1 MLATVLS
8 IVSQKPGMSAQRFPV
23 RGCGSV
29 TSIRNILNSFRG
41 WNSNA
46 AGRAAQSCESEAR
59 ALTRASHMQWRAKKS
74 RCPRL
79 WSSDRRAASV
89 QIESRVR
96 QSDLSVLTARGWR
109 SHGNRRFSSKSCCRS
124 RGTVV
129 AIARAGA
136 ETLPPRPGRN
146 PMVNRSHKNQFY
158 LWLVVIAGMS
168 VVGYTSWHLPL
179 HRLDVRFLLLALAT
193 ICVGSRLSIQIP
205 RVKAH
210 VSVSDTFIF
219 LSLLLFGGEAAILL
233 ATAEALCSSVRIS
246 TKAQVHFFNA
256 SVMACSTFLTVWALR
271 LCFGETISWHDVY
284 SANYLIA
291 LCVMAVVQYLGNS
304 VLVATSAAL
313 KAGEPVW
320 ITWRKNFLWTSL
332 TYLGGAS
339 AAGIIARFI
348 GNVGFFA
355 FSATIPIIA
364 IVYFTYW
371 TYMKNLE
378 SAAAQAAQARRHVEE
393 LNRHIAE
400 QQRISKA
407 LLQTEAHFRNA
418 FDYAAI
424 GMALVSPQGSW
435 LRVNRSLC
443 ELVGYSEEELL
454 RSNFQSVTHAD
465 DVGND
470 LANLYRLIQ
479 GETPTCQVEKRYV
492 HKLGQVVWAMN
503 SVSLVHDSED
513 NPAHFI
519 FQIQDISERK
529 RAESALQSLSLIDEL
544 TGLYNRRGFLA
555 VTEQHVAAIRR
566 DKKVPIVVYADLD
579 GLKEINDSLG
589 HPEGDRALAS
599 AAEILK
605 ETFRSSDIL
614 ARLGGDE
621 FVILAAIAQDESAE
635 LLTRRLQEQFGA
647 SNALNGRPYD
657 LSVSVGVAHF
667 EDEDRYS
674 IEDLMAQADRAMYED
689 KRGKP
694 SRQNNPGQ
702 IIRPRIAAV

>member
-1 MLATVLS
+1 M
-8 IVSQKPGMSAQRFPV
+8 
-23 RGCGSV
+23 
-29 TSIRNILNSFRG
+29 
-41 WNSNA
+41 
-46 AGRAAQSCESEAR
+46 
-59 ALTRASHMQWRAKKS
+59 
-74 RCPRL
+74 
-79 WSSDRRAASV
+79 
-89 QIESRVR
+89 
-96 QSDLSVLTARGWR
+96 
-109 SHGNRRFSSKSCCRS
+109 
-124 RGTVV
+124 
-129 AIARAGA
+129 
-136 ETLPPRPGRN
+136 
-146 PMVNRSHKNQFY
+146 NRSHKSQFY
-158 LWLVVIAGMS
+158 LWLVVAAGMS
-168 VVGYTSWHLPL
+168 VVGYTAWHLPL
-179 HRLDVRFLLLALAT
+179 HQLDVRFLLLALAT
-193 ICVGSRLSIQIP
+193 ICIGSRLSIQIP

-210 VSVSDTFIF
+210 ISVSDTFIF
-219 LSLLLFGGEAAILL
+219 LTLLMFGGEAAILL
-233 ATAEALCSSVRIS
+233 ATVEALCSSVRIS
-246 TKAQVHFFNA
+246 TRTQVHVFNA

-291 LCVMAVVQYLGNS
+291 LCVMAVVQYLSNS
-304 VLVATSAAL
+304 MLVATSAAL
-313 KAGEPVW
+313 RAGEPLW

-332 TYLGGAS
+332 TYFGGAS

-371 TYMKNLE
+371 TYMKNFE
-378 SAAAQAAQARRHVEE
+378 SAAAQAEQARRHVEE

-400 QQRISKA
+400 QQRISRA
-407 LLQTEAHFRNA
+407 LLETEAHFRNA

-424 GMALVSPQGSW
+424 GMALVSPQGTW

-454 RSNFQSVTHAD
+454 RSNFQSITHAD

-529 RAESALQSLSLIDEL
+529 RAESALRSLSLVDEL

-555 VTEQHVAAIRR
+555 VTEQYLESFQRS
-566 DKKVPIVVYADLD
+566 DNSLVVLYADLD
-579 GLKEINDSLG
+579 GLKRINDSLG
-589 HPEGDRALAS
+589 HLEGDRALMRT
-599 AAEILK
+599 AEILK
-605 ETFRSSDIL
+605 EAFRSSDII

-621 FVILAAIAQDESAE
+621 FVLLASVGADESAE
-635 LLTRRLQEQFGA
+635 SLTERLQQKIDLA
-647 SNALNGRPYD
+647 NAQRNRPYD
-657 LSVSVGVAHF
+657 LSISIGVTHF
-667 EDEDRYS
+667 DPDEACT
-674 IEDLMAQADRAMYED
+674 IEELMARADSVMYEE
-689 KRGKP
+689 KRRKRA
-694 SRQNNPGQ
+694 RQPVSLHLE
-702 IIRPRIAAV
+702 PRQLEAVA

>member
-1 MLATVLS
+1 M
-8 IVSQKPGMSAQRFPV
+8 
-23 RGCGSV
+23 
-29 TSIRNILNSFRG
+29 
-41 WNSNA
+41 
-46 AGRAAQSCESEAR
+46 
-59 ALTRASHMQWRAKKS
+59 
-74 RCPRL
+74 
-79 WSSDRRAASV
+79 
-89 QIESRVR
+89 
-96 QSDLSVLTARGWR
+96 
-109 SHGNRRFSSKSCCRS
+109 
-124 RGTVV
+124 
-129 AIARAGA
+129 
-136 ETLPPRPGRN
+136 
-146 PMVNRSHKNQFY
+146 NRSHKSQFY
-158 LWLVVIAGMS
+158 LWLVVAAGLS
-168 VVGYTSWHLPL
+168 VLGYTAWHLPL
-179 HRLDVRFLLLALAT
+179 RRLDVQFLLLALAT
-193 ICVGSRLSIQIP
+193 ICIGSRLSIQIP

-210 VSVSDTFIF
+210 ISVSDTFIF
-219 LSLLLFGGEAAILL
+219 LTLLMFGGEAAILL
-233 ATAEALCSSVRIS
+233 ATLEALCSSVRIS
-246 TKAQVHFFNA
+246 TRTHVHLFNA

-271 LCFGETISWHDVY
+271 FCFGETIWHDVY

-332 TYLGGAS
+332 TYFGGAS

-378 SAAAQAAQARRHVEE
+378 SAAAQAEQARRHVEE

-407 LLQTEAHFRNA
+407 LLETEAHFRNA

-424 GMALVSPQGSW
+424 GMALVSPQGAW

-454 RSNFQSVTHAD
+454 RSNFQTITHTD

-492 HKLGQVVWAMN
+492 HKHGQVVWAMN

-529 RAESALQSLSLIDEL
+529 RAESALHSLSLVDEL

-555 VTEQHVAAIRR
+555 VTEQYLESFQRS
-566 DKKVPIVVYADLD
+566 DKGLVVLYADLD
-579 GLKEINDSLG
+579 GLKGINDSLG
-589 HPEGDRALAS
+589 HLEGDRALVRT
-599 AAEILK
+599 AEVLK
-605 ETFRSSDIL
+605 EAFRSSDII

-621 FVILAAIAQDESAE
+621 FVLLASMGADESAE
-635 LLTRRLQEQFGA
+635 SLTDRLQEKIA
-647 SNALNGRPYD
+647 LVNAQRNRPYD
-657 LSVSVGVAHF
+657 LSISIGVAHYDP
-667 EDEDRYS
+667 DEACT
-674 IEDLMAQADRAMYED
+674 IEELMGRADRVMYEE
-689 KRGKP
+689 KRKKRTLQP
-694 SRQNNPGQ
+694 VKLRLESRP
-702 IIRPRIAAV
+702 IEAVA

>member
-1 MLATVLS
+1 M
-8 IVSQKPGMSAQRFPV
+8 
-23 RGCGSV
+23 
-29 TSIRNILNSFRG
+29 
-41 WNSNA
+41 
-46 AGRAAQSCESEAR
+46 
-59 ALTRASHMQWRAKKS
+59 
-74 RCPRL
+74 
-79 WSSDRRAASV
+79 
-89 QIESRVR
+89 
-96 QSDLSVLTARGWR
+96 
-109 SHGNRRFSSKSCCRS
+109 
-124 RGTVV
+124 
-129 AIARAGA
+129 
-136 ETLPPRPGRN
+136 
-146 PMVNRSHKNQFY
+146 NRSHKSQIY
-158 LWLVVIAGMS
+158 LWLVVAAGLS
-168 VVGYTSWHLPL
+168 VVGYTTWHLPL

-193 ICVGSRLSIQIP
+193 ICIGSRLSIQIP

-210 VSVSDTFIF
+210 ISVSDTFIF
-219 LSLLLFGGEAAILL
+219 LTLLMFGGEAAILL
-233 ATAEALCSSVRIS
+233 ATVEALCSSVRIS
-246 TKAQVHFFNA
+246 TRTQVHVFNA

-291 LCVMAVVQYLGNS
+291 LCVMAVVQYLSNS
-304 VLVATSAAL
+304 VLVAMSAAL

-332 TYLGGAS
+332 TYFGGAS

-378 SAAAQAAQARRHVEE
+378 SAAAQAEQASRHVEE

-407 LLQTEAHFRNA
+407 LLETEAHFRNA

-424 GMALVSPQGSW
+424 GMALVSPQGTW

-454 RSNFQSVTHAD
+454 RSNFQTITHAD

-503 SVSLVHDSED
+503 SVSLVHDAED

-529 RAESALQSLSLIDEL
+529 RAESALHSLSLVDEL

-555 VTEQHVAAIRR
+555 VTEQYLESFQCT
-566 DKKVPIVVYADLD
+566 DNGLVVLYADLD
-579 GLKEINDSLG
+579 GLKAINDSLG
-589 HPEGDRALAS
+589 HLEGDRALVRT
-599 AAEILK
+599 AEVLK
-605 ETFRSSDIL
+605 EAFRSSDII

-621 FVILAAIAQDESAE
+621 FVLLASVGADESAE
-635 LLTRRLQEQFGA
+635 SLTERLQQKIDLA
-647 SNALNGRPYD
+647 NSQRNRLYD
-657 LSVSVGVAHF
+657 LSISIGVAHYDP
-667 EDEDRYS
+667 DEACT
-674 IEDLMAQADRAMYED
+674 IEELMGRADRVMYEE
-689 KRGKP
+689 KRKKQTP
-694 SRQNNPGQ
+694 QPVKLRLEPRQVE
-702 IIRPRIAAV
+702 AVA

>member
-1 MLATVLS
+1 MT
-8 IVSQKPGMSAQRFPV
+8 
-23 RGCGSV
+23 
-29 TSIRNILNSFRG
+29 
-41 WNSNA
+41 
-46 AGRAAQSCESEAR
+46 
-59 ALTRASHMQWRAKKS
+59 
-74 RCPRL
+74 
-79 WSSDRRAASV
+79 
-89 QIESRVR
+89 
-96 QSDLSVLTARGWR
+96 
-109 SHGNRRFSSKSCCRS
+109 
-124 RGTVV
+124 
-129 AIARAGA
+129 
-136 ETLPPRPGRN
+136 
-146 PMVNRSHKNQFY
+146 RSHKSQSY
-158 LWLVVIAGMS
+158 LWLVVAAGLS
-168 VVGYTSWHLPL
+168 VVGYTVWHLPL

-193 ICVGSRLSIQIP
+193 ICIGSRLSIKIP

-210 VSVSDTFIF
+210 ISVSDTFIF
-219 LSLLLFGGEAAILL
+219 LTLLMFGGEAAILL
-233 ATAEALCSSVRIS
+233 ATVEALCSSVRIS
-246 TKAQVHFFNA
+246 TKTQLHLFNA
-256 SVMACSTFLTVWALR
+256 SVMACSTFLTVWTLR
-271 LCFGETISWHDVY
+271 LSFGETIWHDIY

-291 LCVMAVVQYLGNS
+291 LGVVAVVQYLGNS
-304 VLVATSAAL
+304 LLVATNAAL
-313 KAGEPVW
+313 KAGEPLW
-320 ITWRKNFLWTSL
+320 ITWRKDFMWTSL
-332 TYLGGAS
+332 TYLSGAS

-424 GMALVSPQGSW
+424 GMALVSPQGAW

-454 RSNFQSVTHAD
+454 RSSFQSITHAE

-529 RAESALQSLSLIDEL
+529 RAESALQSLSLVDEL

-555 VTEQHVAAIRR
+555 VTEQYLESFQRS
-566 DKKVPIVVYADLD
+566 DNGLVVLYADLD
-579 GLKEINDSLG
+579 GLKGINDSLG
-589 HPEGDRALAS
+589 HLEGDRALVRT
-599 AAEILK
+599 AEVLK
-605 ETFRSSDIL
+605 EAFRSSDII

-621 FVILAAIAQDESAE
+621 FVLLASVGADESAE
-635 LLTRRLQEQFGA
+635 SLTDRLQQKIA
-647 SNALNGRPYD
+647 LVNAQRNRPYN
-657 LSVSVGVAHF
+657 LSISIGVAHYDPN
-667 EDEDRYS
+667 EACT
-674 IEDLMAQADRAMYED
+674 IEELMGRADRVMYEE
-689 KRGKP
+689 KRKKRTLQP
-694 SRQNNPGQ
+694 VKLHLESR
-702 IIRPRIAAV
+702 RMEAVA